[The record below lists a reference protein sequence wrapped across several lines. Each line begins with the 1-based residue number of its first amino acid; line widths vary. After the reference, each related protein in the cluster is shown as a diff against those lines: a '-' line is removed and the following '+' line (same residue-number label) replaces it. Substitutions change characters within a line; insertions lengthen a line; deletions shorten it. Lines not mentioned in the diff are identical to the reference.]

1 MVLVASPLAKER
13 LGRSGRDVN
22 PLPIHRFEITSA
34 LKRQDAAAALG
45 AHLVQSKVFRIR
57 LPNRANDKRFQ
68 GIVIDSSFAISRV
81 LGYNNV
87 FAPLSSGT
95 IAGAGVGSQIQVTMM
110 PPLLVVA
117 FYLVILALGAIGIVV
132 NTGDFEMIALLVLI
146 LYVLVMLGFWFEAGK
161 QERTLREI
169 LKAL

>member
-1 MVLVASPLAKER
+1 M
-13 LGRSGRDVN
+13 N
-22 PLPIHRFEITSA
+22 PLPIHRFEISSA
-34 LKRQDAAAALG
+34 LKRQDAAAALS

-57 LPNRANDKRFQ
+57 VPNRTNDKRFQ
-68 GIVIDSSFAISRV
+68 GVVTDSSFAIWRV

-87 FAPLSSGT
+87 FARLSSGT

-117 FYLVILALGAIGIVV
+117 FYLVILALGAISIVV

>member
-1 MVLVASPLAKER
+1 
-13 LGRSGRDVN
+13 VN

-34 LKRQDAAAALG
+34 LKRQDAAAALS

-57 LPNRANDKRFQ
+57 VPNRTNDKRFQ
-68 GIVIDSSFAISRV
+68 GVVTDSSFAISHV

-87 FAPLSSGT
+87 FARLSSGT

-117 FYLVILALGAIGIVV
+117 FYLVILAFGAIGIVV

>member
-1 MVLVASPLAKER
+1 MK
-13 LGRSGRDVN
+13 
-22 PLPIHRFEITSA
+22 
-34 LKRQDAAAALG
+34 
-45 AHLVQSKVFRIR
+45 
-57 LPNRANDKRFQ
+57 
-68 GIVIDSSFAISRV
+68 
-81 LGYNNV
+81 
-87 FAPLSSGT
+87 
-95 IAGAGVGSQIQVTMM
+95 

-117 FYLVILALGAIGIVV
+117 FYLVILAFGAIGIVV